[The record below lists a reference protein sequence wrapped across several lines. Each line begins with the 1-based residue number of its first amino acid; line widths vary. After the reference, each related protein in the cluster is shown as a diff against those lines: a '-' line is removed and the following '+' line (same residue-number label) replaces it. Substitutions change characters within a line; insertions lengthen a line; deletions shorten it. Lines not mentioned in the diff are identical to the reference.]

1 MRRTTNSLFLRVI
14 LQTLVVAVLSLVM
27 SSTVLAKSPQRFKT
41 SYVSLIQKENRIE
54 SISSFNLYLS
64 KLSSKA
70 LSQGVPIN
78 IVLSYATPKKTLFI
92 TSYSEIEKTEFKLSK
107 HALSDTYLLEN
118 LTTYRN
124 LQFPTI
130 EDALIEIS
138 SIQIKSLDTKKLND
152 NKVAIRI
159 HLDLFKLPPQI
170 RARSFF
176 SGRWRHDSGWS
187 VWSVAE

>member
-159 HLDLFKLPPQI
+159 HLDLFKLPPQM
-170 RARSFF
+170 A
-176 SGRWRHDSGWS
+176 
-187 VWSVAE
+187 A